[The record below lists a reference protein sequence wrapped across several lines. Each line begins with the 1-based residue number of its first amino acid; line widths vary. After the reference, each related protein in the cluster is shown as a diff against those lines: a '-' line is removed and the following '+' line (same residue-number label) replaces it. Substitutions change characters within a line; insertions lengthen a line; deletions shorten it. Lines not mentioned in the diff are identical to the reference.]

1 MEDDDARPDF
11 TKKKVMKIKA
21 IYQILYYNLY
31 GGKEKTKLHLFIAD
45 SVYEKCKSK
54 KVLTSMNR
62 ARVSVSY
69 MEAERARNDLVHVTY
84 FPSKNEGV
92 RIPSHLT
99 HIIGVFHDFD
109 HSDRS
114 SWVGK
119 FSNHF
124 TVMTLFQVKPEQQPP
139 AKTGKINI
147 DLNKVTTKGK
157 LPCQEKQQFF
167 CV

>member
-1 MEDDDARPDF
+1 MEDGDARPDF
-11 TKKKVMKIKA
+11 TKKKVMKIKT

-31 GGKEKTKLHLFIAD
+31 GGKEKIKLHLFIAD

-54 KVLTSMNR
+54 EVLTSLNR

-69 MEAERARNDLVHVTY
+69 MKAERARNDLVHVTY

-99 HIIGVFHDFD
+99 HIIGAFHDFD

-114 SWVGK
+114 SWAAK

-124 TVMTLFQVKPEQQPP
+124 TVMTLSQVKPEQQP
-139 AKTGKINI
+139 KSQQ
-147 DLNKVTTKGK
+147 K
-157 LPCQEKQQFF
+157 LVK
-167 CV
+167 